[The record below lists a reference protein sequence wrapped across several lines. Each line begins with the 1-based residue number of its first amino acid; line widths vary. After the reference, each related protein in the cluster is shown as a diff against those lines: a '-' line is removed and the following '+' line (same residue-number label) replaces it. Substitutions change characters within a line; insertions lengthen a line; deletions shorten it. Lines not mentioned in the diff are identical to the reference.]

1 MLFRGWLLIMPSAVV
16 PRARCNS
23 RVVADPHLPST
34 FNLATAFADE
44 CFTCALGFEAVVFF
58 GVTFE
63 ASPPF
68 TIAKKSA
75 HFMPFEPLRKFRGQF
90 LPLQRLCWTTF
101 IIEMPS
107 SFIIFRVS
115 FAAFSTA
122 FRKSPSELTHI
133 SIAIDSILPPPRPSP
148 ACQHL
153 TECGYD

>member
-1 MLFRGWLLIMPSAVV
+1 MPSAVV

-34 FNLATAFADE
+34 VRFAPDFALDV
-44 CFTCALGFEAVVFF
+44 FTCDLGLDAFFFVGAFPLFTAL
-58 GVTFE
+58 
-63 ASPPF
+63 
-68 TIAKKSA
+68 IKSA

>member
-1 MLFRGWLLIMPSAVV
+1 MMPSAVV

-34 FNLATAFADE
+34 FNLATAFG
-44 CFTCALGFEAVVFF
+44 FTCALGLDAVVFF
-58 GVTFE
+58 EGAF
-63 ASPPF
+63 AALPPF
-68 TIAKKSA
+68 TIAKKSD
-75 HFMPFEPLRKFRGQF
+75 HKIPFDPRLKNVGQS
-90 LPLQRLCWTTF
+90 LPLQALCWTTF

-122 FRKSPSELTHI
+122 LRKSPSELSHI
-133 SIAIDSILPPPRPSP
+133 SIAIDSVLPPPRPSP
-148 ACQHL
+148 ACQQL